1 MGIDTNNWEL
11 IPATKVIWEIDKS
24 IELDWVLTKEENENI
39 QSMYDKVDTPEWKKQ
54 VRDYIKSGYLK
65 ISENSRKLLIEE
77 IELKSN
83 YSMEYL
89 KENSNSEFYNIVLN
103 NDVALKSYKEGFIW
117 SIIEENKELFSNHN
131 TLDLVY
137 WNKITKEL
145 WLKST
150 ANFAAD
156 KVWWIFTEIIK
167 KTWNQETFDISK
179 MWDVLSDLWKMGDD
193 FKNLTEKQS
202 EKLLTIMEKIKWYLD
217 FLTKWYT
224 GNLNKLISIW
234 SKNNEW
240 LKKLLDNPV
249 ALDTVLETWKYKKDG
264 YDIDLNT
271 GKANFAE
278 NPDLIKSKKEFL
290 DIVLK
295 STNES
300 WKSLEN
306 LKNKWEE
313 IINVFNKLWL
323 KADTLRDFKETLKNI
338 PIFWEFLSA
347 IMWFFVSDWLLNMM
361 DWTIWDK
368 EFSIPWKGLQEFLT
382 NKDNKENIPFKL
394 EDNSFKNISNVGS
407 IQWFLWKVDNL
418 DRKNFE
424 NICANDKKDKTTEK
438 RNELIKDKEIWNKI
452 FSDKELIN
460 EPILEQI
467 RLEVQEIKKNNKDLN
482 IKDFFKKLS
491 NSNIAV
497 QELKK
502 EAPAESKSSQTSE
515 ALIAENP
522 DKPKI
527 PETNIPEKTFSEL
540 LIDRKIKV
548 WNEIKDISLWKWVN
562 TLIIW
567 NNTYNISAKK
577 LWIETIKSLWF
588 ENWIL
593 TIGTL
598 GGIKQ
603 FDTKQLEPILT
614 ELTAQNFTIFTKET
628 DTPGV
633 SLVISKTI
641 A

>member
-24 IELDWVLTKEENENI
+24 IELDWILTKEENENI

-54 VRDYIKSGYLK
+54 VRDYIKSDYLK

-89 KENSNSEFYNIVLN
+89 KENNNSEFYNIVLN
-103 NDVALKSYKEGFIW
+103 NDVALKSYKESFIW
-117 SIIEENKELFSNHN
+117 SIISENSELFSNHN

-150 ANFAAD
+150 ANFAVD
-156 KVWWIFTEIIK
+156 KVGWIFTEIIK

-179 MWDVLSDLWKMGDD
+179 MWKVMEDLWKMGDD

-202 EKLLTIMEKIKWYLD
+202 EKLVTIIEEIKWYLD

-224 GNLNKLISIW
+224 QNLNKLISVW
-234 SKNNEW
+234 SKNKEW

-264 YDIDLNT
+264 YDIDLNA
-271 GKANFAE
+271 GKANFAK

-313 IINVFNKLWL
+313 LINVFNKLWL
-323 KADTLRDFKETLKNI
+323 KSDTLRDFKETLKNI

-347 IMWFFVSDWLLNMM
+347 IMWFFISDWLLNMM

-368 EFSIPWKGLQEFLT
+368 EFSIPWKGLQEFLV
-382 NKDNKENIPFKL
+382 NKDNKGSIPFKL
-394 EDNSFKNISNVGS
+394 EDNSFKNLSNVGS

-424 NICANDKKDKTTEK
+424 NICANKGQDISKEK
-438 RNELIKDKEIWNKI
+438 RNELINDKELWNKI
-452 FSDKELIN
+452 FSDKKLTN

-491 NSNIAV
+491 KANVVI

-515 ALIAENP
+515 ALIAQNQ

-540 LIDRKIKV
+540 LVDRKIKV
-548 WNEIKDISLWKWVN
+548 WDEIKDISLWKSVN

-567 NNTYNISAKK
+567 NQTYDISVK
-577 LWIETIKSLWF
+577 LFSAEILQDIWF
-588 ENWIL
+588 EKWIL
-593 TIGTL
+593 TINL
-598 GGIKQ
+598 EGGKSKQ
-603 FDTKQLEPILT
+603 FKADQLEPILT
-614 ELTAQNFTIFTKET
+614 KIIQPDFTTLPQET
-628 DTPGV
+628 DIPGV
-633 SLVISKTI
+633 LLTISKI
-641 A
+641 G